1 MAPARA
7 SPPSPAACPPS
18 TGEGFGLIVDDLLRL
33 PAVPTVVEGFRLLP
47 ELVEPLLTDRLTST
61 TARLGL
67 QGVPVEVGTTED
79 ELTKRVTGLFS
90 L

>member
-1 MAPARA
+1 M
-7 SPPSPAACPPS
+7 
-18 TGEGFGLIVDDLLRL
+18 
-33 PAVPTVVEGFRLLP
+33 PTVVEGFRLLP